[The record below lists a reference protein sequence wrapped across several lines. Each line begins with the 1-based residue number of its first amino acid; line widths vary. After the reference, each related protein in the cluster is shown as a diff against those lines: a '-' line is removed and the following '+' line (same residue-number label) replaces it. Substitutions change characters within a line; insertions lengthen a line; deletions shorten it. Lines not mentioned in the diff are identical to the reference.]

1 LTNFSQLAIN
11 KPTNLDKFIHKIPLA
26 TNLRTFIKKGVFMK
40 KTLKIGLMFLLTAL
54 LAQPAIAA
62 DENESEFG
70 PWKKFS
76 ISFGGFIAEMDTEVR
91 FDSKTLGLGTVLDVE
106 EIFDLD
112 EDVRVLRSDGHY
124 RFSDNGRHRV
134 DFTFYDLS
142 RDATRTL
149 DRDITIGDQTFNI
162 GDTVDTKFGL
172 EFFKA
177 AYAYS
182 FLMNDALDISAS
194 AGLFMINL
202 EFEVETIA
210 TGIEEVEELLVPLPV
225 IGLRANFA
233 LTPKLILKESLDLFY
248 LKYES
253 FKGHLLDLNLALEYR
268 IWKHVGL
275 GLGYEATRIEIS
287 AGNDDDEPLDLEG
300 KLDFRYNGVLF
311 YAVYYF

>member
-1 LTNFSQLAIN
+1 MKKAVWISGLIFSAFLFSQPVLGDDN
-11 KPTNLDKFIHKIPLA
+11 K
-26 TNLRTFIKKGVFMK
+26 
-40 KTLKIGLMFLLTAL
+40 
-54 LAQPAIAA
+54 
-62 DENESEFG
+62 SEYG

-76 ISFGGFIAEMDTEVR
+76 ISLGGFIAEMDTTVR
-91 FDSKTLGLGTVLDVE
+91 LDSKTLGLGTVLDIE

-124 RFSDNGRHRV
+124 RFSRNGRHRV
-134 DFTFYDLS
+134 DFTYYDLS
-142 RDATRTL
+142 RDATNTL
-149 DRDITIGDQTFNI
+149 GRDITIGDQTFNV
-162 GDTVDTKFGL
+162 GDTIDTKFGL

-182 FLMNDALDISAS
+182 FLMNETFDISVS
-194 AGLFMINL
+194 AGLFMTDVEL
-202 EFEVETIA
+202 EVETVA
-210 TGIEEVEELLVPLPV
+210 TGIDEFEELLIPLPV

-248 LKYES
+248 LEYES

-275 GLGYEATRIEIS
+275 GLGYEATRIEIE
-287 AGNDDDEPLDLEG
+287 AEDDDDEPLDLAG
-300 KLDFRYNGVLF
+300 KLDFRYTGVLF

>member
-1 LTNFSQLAIN
+1 MKRAVWISGLIFSAMLIS
-11 KPTNLDKFIHKIPLA
+11 
-26 TNLRTFIKKGVFMK
+26 
-40 KTLKIGLMFLLTAL
+40 
-54 LAQPAIAA
+54 QPVLG
-62 DENESEFG
+62 DDNESEYG
-70 PWKKFS
+70 PWKEFS
-76 ISFGGFIAEMDTEVR
+76 ISLGGFIAEMDTSVR
-91 FDSKTLGLGTVLDVE
+91 FDSQTLGIGTVLDVE
-106 EIFDLD
+106 DIFNLD
-112 EDVRVLRSDGHY
+112 EDIRVLRSDGHY

-134 DFTFYDLS
+134 DFTYYDLS

-149 DRDITIGDQTFNI
+149 TQDITIGDETFNI

-182 FLMNDALDISAS
+182 FLMNETFDISAS
-194 AGLFMINL
+194 VGLFMTNFEL
-202 EFEVETIA
+202 EVETVA
-210 TGIEEVEELLVPLPV
+210 TGIEEFQELLIPLPV

-253 FKGHLLDLNLALEYR
+253 FKGHLFDLNLALEYR

-275 GLGYEATRIEIS
+275 GLGYETTRIEIS

-311 YAVYYF
+311 YAAYYF